1 MEAKTALI
9 IYNLVSKLVIDSLH
23 LQELSIQII
32 ISLLKEFMSEDIFVD
47 MSSKLI
53 QYMLSLYFSNRKKSL
68 TKRKSL
74 MGGNAQNEQDTLQNY
89 KNSVYLSFISRIIQI
104 GS

>member
-53 QYMLSLYFSNRKKSL
+53 QYMLSIYFSNRKKSL

-74 MGGNAQNEQDTLQNY
+74 IGGNAQHEQDTLQNY